1 MPKLAS
7 YNGKVD
13 SIENIKVSP
22 MSRAFLFSDS
32 VYEVISFYKNEFID
46 FETHLDRLKH
56 SLNETKISCSIDHCE
71 IEIKKLLNESEF
83 ENGYIYY
90 QVSRGVDSI
99 RSHFAE
105 ESDCER
111 FGFIEEF
118 SFFNQS
124 PLKVMLVDDIRWQ
137 RCDIKST
144 SLLGNVL
151 QMNDA
156 KSVGCNEILMHKNG
170 ELTEGGASNI
180 FFVKNKTIFTPEL
193 SPNILPGITRH
204 QVIKIIKDV
213 KKNGDKAVLKYEKRF
228 NKNSVIAP
236 SIKQINRTNLVI
248 NSNNVDINRTF
259 NMNNNSQICFG
270 DSCIDKNIIDRINN
284 I

>member
-56 SLNETKISCSIDHCE
+56 SLNETQISCSIEDCKTE
-71 IEIKKLLNESEF
+71 IEKLLSESKSED
-83 ENGYIYY
+83 GYIYF
-90 QVSRGVDSI
+90 QVSRGVDSK
-99 RSHFAE
+99 RSHFFE

-111 FGFIEEF
+111 FGFVEEF

-124 PLKVMLVDDIRWQ
+124 PLRVMLVDDIRWQ

-156 KSVGCNEILMHKNG
+156 KSMGCNEILMHKNG

-180 FFVKNKTIFTPEL
+180 FFVKDKTIHTPEL
-193 SPNILPGITRH
+193 SSNILPGITRQ
-204 QVIKIIKDV
+204 QVIKIIKDKKLDFQEGSYSINDLSEASSIWFTSTTKGIVGIEEIVNLETKINPECELLEICKDAFV
-213 KKNGDKAVLKYEKRF
+213 KKYF
-228 NKNSVIAP
+228 S
-236 SIKQINRTNLVI
+236 
-248 NSNNVDINRTF
+248 
-259 NMNNNSQICFG
+259 
-270 DSCIDKNIIDRINN
+270 
-284 I
+284 

>member
-56 SLNETKISCSIDHCE
+56 SLNETKILCSIEDCKTE
-71 IEIKKLLNESEF
+71 IEKLLSESKSED
-83 ENGYIYY
+83 GYIYF
-90 QVSRGVDSI
+90 QVSRGVDSK
-99 RSHFAE
+99 RSHFFE

-111 FGFIEEF
+111 FGFVEEF
-118 SFFNQS
+118 FFFNQS
-124 PLKVMLVDDIRWQ
+124 PLRVMLVDDIRWQ

-156 KSVGCNEILMHKNG
+156 KSMGCNEILMHKNG

-180 FFVKNKTIFTPEL
+180 FFVKDKTIHTPEL
-193 SPNILPGITRH
+193 SSNILPGITRH
-204 QVIKIIKDV
+204 QVIKIIKDKKLNFEEGSYGIDDLKEASSIWFTSTTKGIIGVEEIVNLETKINPECELLEICKDAFV
-213 KKNGDKAVLKYEKRF
+213 KKYF
-228 NKNSVIAP
+228 S
-236 SIKQINRTNLVI
+236 
-248 NSNNVDINRTF
+248 
-259 NMNNNSQICFG
+259 
-270 DSCIDKNIIDRINN
+270 
-284 I
+284 

>member
-56 SLNETKISCSIDHCE
+56 SLNETQISCSIEDCKTE
-71 IEIKKLLNESEF
+71 IEKLLSESKSED
-83 ENGYIYY
+83 GYIYF
-90 QVSRGVDSI
+90 QVSRGVDSK
-99 RSHFAE
+99 RSHFFE

-111 FGFIEEF
+111 FGFVEEF

-124 PLKVMLVDDIRWQ
+124 PLRVMLVDDIRWQ

-156 KSVGCNEILMHKNG
+156 KSIGCNEILMHKNG

-180 FFVKNKTIFTPEL
+180 FFVKDKTIFTPEL
-193 SPNILPGITRH
+193 SSNILPGITRH
-204 QVIKIIKDV
+204 QVIEIIKDEKLDFQEGSYGINDLNEASSIWFTSTTKGIVGVEEIVNLETKINPECELLEICKDAFV
-213 KKNGDKAVLKYEKRF
+213 KKYF
-228 NKNSVIAP
+228 S
-236 SIKQINRTNLVI
+236 
-248 NSNNVDINRTF
+248 
-259 NMNNNSQICFG
+259 
-270 DSCIDKNIIDRINN
+270 
-284 I
+284 

>member
-56 SLNETKISCSIDHCE
+56 SLNETKISCSIEDCKTE
-71 IEIKKLLNESEF
+71 IEKLLSESKSED
-83 ENGYIYY
+83 GYIYF
-90 QVSRGVDSI
+90 QVSRGVDSK
-99 RSHFAE
+99 RSHFFE

-111 FGFIEEF
+111 FGFVEEF

-124 PLKVMLVDDIRWQ
+124 PLRVMLVDDIRWQ

-156 KSVGCNEILMHKNG
+156 KSMGCNEILMHKNG

-180 FFVKNKTIFTPEL
+180 FFVKDKTIHTPEL
-193 SPNILPGITRH
+193 SSNILSGITRQ
-204 QVIKIIKDV
+204 QVIKIIKDEKLDFQEGSYSINDLNEASSIWFTSTTKGIV
-213 KKNGDKAVLKYEKRF
+213 GVEEIVNLETKINPECELLEICKDAFIKKYF
-228 NKNSVIAP
+228 S
-236 SIKQINRTNLVI
+236 
-248 NSNNVDINRTF
+248 
-259 NMNNNSQICFG
+259 
-270 DSCIDKNIIDRINN
+270 
-284 I
+284 

>member
-56 SLNETKISCSIDHCE
+56 SLNETKISCSIEDCKTE
-71 IEIKKLLNESEF
+71 IEKLLSESKSED
-83 ENGYIYY
+83 GYIYF
-90 QVSRGVDSI
+90 QVSRGVDSK
-99 RSHFAE
+99 RSHFFE

-111 FGFIEEF
+111 FGFVEEF
-118 SFFNQS
+118 SFFNQP
-124 PLKVMLVDDIRWQ
+124 PLRVILVDDIRWQ

-156 KSVGCNEILMHKNG
+156 KSMGCNEILMHKNG

-180 FFVKNKTIFTPEL
+180 FFVKDKTIHTPEL
-193 SPNILPGITRH
+193 SSNILPGITRH
-204 QVIKIIKDV
+204 QVIKIIKDEKLDFQEGSYSINDLNEASSIWFTSTTKGIVGVEEIVNLETKINPECELLEICKDAFV
-213 KKNGDKAVLKYEKRF
+213 KKYF
-228 NKNSVIAP
+228 S
-236 SIKQINRTNLVI
+236 
-248 NSNNVDINRTF
+248 
-259 NMNNNSQICFG
+259 
-270 DSCIDKNIIDRINN
+270 
-284 I
+284 

>member
-32 VYEVISFYKNEFID
+32 VYEVISFYKNQFID
-46 FETHLDRLKH
+46 FDGHLDRLKH

-99 RSHFAE
+99 RSHFFD

-111 FGFIEEF
+111 FGFVEEF
-118 SFFNQS
+118 SFFNQP
-124 PLKVMLVDDIRWQ
+124 PLRVMLVDDIRWQ

-156 KSVGCNEILMHKNG
+156 KSMDCNEILMHKNG
-170 ELTEGGASNI
+170 KLTEGGASNI
-180 FFVKNKTIFTPEL
+180 FFVKDKTILTPEL
-193 SPNILPGITRH
+193 SSNILPGITRQ
-204 QVIKIIKDV
+204 QVIKIIKD
-213 KKNGDKAVLKYEKRF
+213 KKLDFQEGSYDVNDLKEATSIWFTSTTKGIVGTEKI
-228 NKNSVIAP
+228 V
-236 SIKQINRTNLVI
+236 NLETKL
-248 NSNNVDINRTF
+248 NPECELLE
-259 NMNNNSQICFG
+259 ICKDAFVTKYF
-270 DSCIDKNIIDRINN
+270 S
-284 I
+284 

>member
-56 SLNETKISCSIDHCE
+56 SLNETKISCSIEDCKTE
-71 IEIKKLLNESEF
+71 IEKLLSESKSED
-83 ENGYIYY
+83 GYIYF
-90 QVSRGVDSI
+90 QVSRGVDSK
-99 RSHFAE
+99 RSHFFE

-111 FGFIEEF
+111 FGFVEEF

-124 PLKVMLVDDIRWQ
+124 PLRVMLVDDIRWQ

-156 KSVGCNEILMHKNG
+156 KSMGCNEILMHKDG

-180 FFVKNKTIFTPEL
+180 FFVKDKTIYTPEL
-193 SPNILPGITRH
+193 SSNILPGITRH
-204 QVIKIIKDV
+204 QVIKIIKDKKLDFQEGSYGINDLNEASSIWFTSTTKGIVGVEEIVNLETRINSECELLEICKDAFV
-213 KKNGDKAVLKYEKRF
+213 KKYF
-228 NKNSVIAP
+228 S
-236 SIKQINRTNLVI
+236 
-248 NSNNVDINRTF
+248 
-259 NMNNNSQICFG
+259 
-270 DSCIDKNIIDRINN
+270 
-284 I
+284 

>member
-56 SLNETKISCSIDHCE
+56 SLNETKISCSIEDCKTE
-71 IEIKKLLNESEF
+71 IEKLLSESKSED
-83 ENGYIYY
+83 GYIYF
-90 QVSRGVDSI
+90 QVSRGVDSK
-99 RSHFAE
+99 RSHFFE
-105 ESDCER
+105 DSDCER
-111 FGFIEEF
+111 FGFVEEF
-118 SFFNQS
+118 SFFNQL
-124 PLKVMLVDDIRWQ
+124 PLRVMLVDDIRWQ

-156 KSVGCNEILMHKNG
+156 KSIGCNEILMHKNG

-180 FFVKNKTIFTPEL
+180 FFVKDKTIFTPEL
-193 SPNILPGITRH
+193 SSNILPGITRH
-204 QVIKIIKDV
+204 QVIEIIKDEKLDFQEGSYGINDLNEASSIWFTSTTKGIVGVEEIVNLETKINPECELLEICKDAFV
-213 KKNGDKAVLKYEKRF
+213 KKYF
-228 NKNSVIAP
+228 S
-236 SIKQINRTNLVI
+236 
-248 NSNNVDINRTF
+248 
-259 NMNNNSQICFG
+259 
-270 DSCIDKNIIDRINN
+270 
-284 I
+284 

>member
-56 SLNETKISCSIDHCE
+56 SLNETQISCSIEDCKTE
-71 IEIKKLLNESEF
+71 IEKLLSESKSED
-83 ENGYIYY
+83 GYIYF
-90 QVSRGVDSI
+90 QVSRGVDSK
-99 RSHFAE
+99 RSHFFE

-111 FGFIEEF
+111 FGFVEEF

-124 PLKVMLVDDIRWQ
+124 PLRVMLVDDIRWQ

-156 KSVGCNEILMHKNG
+156 KSMECNEILMHKNG

-180 FFVKNKTIFTPEL
+180 FFVKDKTIHTPEL
-193 SPNILPGITRH
+193 SSNILPGITRH
-204 QVIKIIKDV
+204 QVIKIIKDEKLDFQEGSYSINDLNEASSIWFTSTTKGIVGVEEIANLETKINPECELLEICKDAFV
-213 KKNGDKAVLKYEKRF
+213 KKYF
-228 NKNSVIAP
+228 S
-236 SIKQINRTNLVI
+236 
-248 NSNNVDINRTF
+248 
-259 NMNNNSQICFG
+259 
-270 DSCIDKNIIDRINN
+270 
-284 I
+284 

>member
-56 SLNETKISCSIDHCE
+56 SLNETQISCSIEDCKTE
-71 IEIKKLLNESEF
+71 IEKLLSESKSED
-83 ENGYIYY
+83 GYIYF
-90 QVSRGVDSI
+90 QVSRGVDSK
-99 RSHFAE
+99 RSHFFE
-105 ESDCER
+105 DSDCER
-111 FGFIEEF
+111 FGFVEEF

-124 PLKVMLVDDIRWQ
+124 PLRVMLVDDIRWQ

-156 KSVGCNEILMHKNG
+156 KSMGCNEILMHKNG

-180 FFVKNKTIFTPEL
+180 FFVKDKTIHTPEL
-193 SPNILPGITRH
+193 SSNILPGITRH
-204 QVIKIIKDV
+204 QVIKIIKDEKLDFQEGSYSINDLNEASSIWFTSTTKGIVGVEEIANLETKINPECELLEICKDAFV
-213 KKNGDKAVLKYEKRF
+213 KKYF
-228 NKNSVIAP
+228 S
-236 SIKQINRTNLVI
+236 
-248 NSNNVDINRTF
+248 
-259 NMNNNSQICFG
+259 
-270 DSCIDKNIIDRINN
+270 
-284 I
+284 

>member
-32 VYEVISFYKNEFID
+32 VYEVISFYKKKFID

-56 SLNETKISCSIDHCE
+56 SLNETKISCSIEDCKTE
-71 IEIKKLLNESEF
+71 IEKLLNESKF
-83 ENGYIYY
+83 EHGYIYY

-99 RSHFAE
+99 RSHFFE

-180 FFVKNKTIFTPEL
+180 FFVKHNTIFTPKL

-204 QVIKIIKDV
+204 QVIKIIKDKKLNFKEGSYGIDDLKEASSVWFTSTTKGIVGV
-213 KKNGDKAVLKYEKRF
+213 KEIVNLETKISPKCELLEICKNEFVKRYF
-228 NKNSVIAP
+228 S
-236 SIKQINRTNLVI
+236 
-248 NSNNVDINRTF
+248 
-259 NMNNNSQICFG
+259 
-270 DSCIDKNIIDRINN
+270 
-284 I
+284 

>member
-56 SLNETKISCSIDHCE
+56 SLNETKISCSIEDCKTE
-71 IEIKKLLNESEF
+71 IEKLLSESKSED
-83 ENGYIYY
+83 GYIYF
-90 QVSRGVDSI
+90 QVSRGVDSK
-99 RSHFAE
+99 RSHFFE

-124 PLKVMLVDDIRWQ
+124 PLRVMLVDDIRWQ

-156 KSVGCNEILMHKNG
+156 KSMGCNEILMHKNG

-180 FFVKNKTIFTPEL
+180 FFVKEKTIHTPEL
-193 SPNILPGITRH
+193 SSNILPGITRH
-204 QVIKIIKDV
+204 QVIKIIKDKKLDFQEGSYSINDLNEASSIWFTSTTKGIVGVEEIVNLETKINPECELLEICKDSFV
-213 KKNGDKAVLKYEKRF
+213 KKYF
-228 NKNSVIAP
+228 S
-236 SIKQINRTNLVI
+236 
-248 NSNNVDINRTF
+248 
-259 NMNNNSQICFG
+259 
-270 DSCIDKNIIDRINN
+270 
-284 I
+284 

>member
-32 VYEVISFYKNEFID
+32 VYEVISFYKKKFID

-56 SLNETKISCSIDHCE
+56 SLNETKISCSIEDCKTE
-71 IEIKKLLNESEF
+71 IVKLLNESKF
-83 ENGYIYY
+83 EDGYIYY

-99 RSHFAE
+99 RSHFFK

-156 KSVGCNEILMHKNG
+156 KSAGCNEILMHKNG

-193 SPNILPGITRH
+193 SSNILPGITRH
-204 QVIKIIKDV
+204 QVIKIINDKKLNFEEGSYGIDDLKEASSIWFTSTTKGIVGVEEIVNLETKINPECELLEICKNAFV
-213 KKNGDKAVLKYEKRF
+213 KRYF
-228 NKNSVIAP
+228 S
-236 SIKQINRTNLVI
+236 
-248 NSNNVDINRTF
+248 
-259 NMNNNSQICFG
+259 
-270 DSCIDKNIIDRINN
+270 
-284 I
+284 

>member
-46 FETHLDRLKH
+46 FDRHLDRLKH

-99 RSHFAE
+99 RSHFFD

-111 FGFIEEF
+111 CGFVEEF
-118 SFFNQS
+118 SFFNN
-124 PLKVMLVDDIRWQ
+124 PMAYLTCFVFFEIGLP
-137 RCDIKST
+137 
-144 SLLGNVL
+144 NV
-151 QMNDA
+151 
-156 KSVGCNEILMHKNG
+156 E
-170 ELTEGGASNI
+170 
-180 FFVKNKTIFTPEL
+180 
-193 SPNILPGITRH
+193 
-204 QVIKIIKDV
+204 
-213 KKNGDKAVLKYEKRF
+213 
-228 NKNSVIAP
+228 
-236 SIKQINRTNLVI
+236 
-248 NSNNVDINRTF
+248 
-259 NMNNNSQICFG
+259 
-270 DSCIDKNIIDRINN
+270 
-284 I
+284 

>member
-22 MSRAFLFSDS
+22 MSRAFLFSES

-56 SLNETKISCSIDHCE
+56 SLNETQISCSIEDCKTE
-71 IEIKKLLNESEF
+71 IEKLLSESKSED
-83 ENGYIYY
+83 GYIYF
-90 QVSRGVDSI
+90 QVSRGVDSK
-99 RSHFAE
+99 RSHFFE

-111 FGFIEEF
+111 FGFVEEF

-124 PLKVMLVDDIRWQ
+124 PLRVMLVDDIRWQ

-156 KSVGCNEILMHKNG
+156 KSMGCNEILMHKNG

-180 FFVKNKTIFTPEL
+180 FFVKDKTIHTPEL
-193 SPNILPGITRH
+193 SSNILPGITRQ
-204 QVIKIIKDV
+204 QVIKIIKDKKLDFQEGSYSINDLNEASSIWFTSTTKGIVGVEEIANLETKINPECELLEICKDAFV
-213 KKNGDKAVLKYEKRF
+213 KKYF
-228 NKNSVIAP
+228 S
-236 SIKQINRTNLVI
+236 
-248 NSNNVDINRTF
+248 
-259 NMNNNSQICFG
+259 
-270 DSCIDKNIIDRINN
+270 
-284 I
+284 

>member
-46 FETHLDRLKH
+46 FETHLDRLNH
-56 SLNETKISCSIDHCE
+56 SLNETKISCLIEDCRAE
-71 IEIKKLLNESEF
+71 IEELLNESKSED
-83 ENGYIYY
+83 GYIYY

-99 RSHFAE
+99 RSHFFE

-124 PLKVMLVDDIRWQ
+124 PLRVMLADDIRWQ

-170 ELTEGGASNI
+170 ELTEG
-180 FFVKNKTIFTPEL
+180 L
-193 SPNILPGITRH
+193 SLIHI
-204 QVIKIIKDV
+204 
-213 KKNGDKAVLKYEKRF
+213 
-228 NKNSVIAP
+228 
-236 SIKQINRTNLVI
+236 
-248 NSNNVDINRTF
+248 
-259 NMNNNSQICFG
+259 
-270 DSCIDKNIIDRINN
+270 
-284 I
+284 

>member
-7 YNGKVD
+7 YNGFID
-13 SIENIKVSP
+13 SIENIKISP

-32 VYEVISFYKNEFID
+32 VYEVISFYQNKFID
-46 FETHLDRLKH
+46 FERHLDRLKH
-56 SLNETKISCSIDHCE
+56 SLDETKIACSIDECSA
-71 IEIKKLLNESEF
+71 EIKKLLNESNLES
-83 ENGYIYY
+83 GYIYF
-90 QVSRGVDSI
+90 QVSRGIDSI
-99 RSHFAE
+99 RSHFFD

-111 FGFIEEF
+111 FGFIEKF

-156 KSVGCNEILMHKNG
+156 KSMDCNEIIMHKNG
-170 ELTEGGASNI
+170 QLTEGGASNI
-180 FFVKNKTIFTPEL
+180 FFVKNNKIFTPKL

-204 QVIKIIKDV
+204 QVIKIIK
-213 KKNGDKAVLKYEKRF
+213 EKEF
-228 NKNSVIAP
+228 DFIEG
-236 SIKQINRTNLVI
+236 TF
-248 NSNNVDINRTF
+248 DINDLKEASSIWFTSTTKGIIEVKEIV
-259 NMNNNSQICFG
+259 NLETKINPKCELLKICKEAFV
-270 DSCIDKNIIDRINN
+270 SKYFS
-284 I
+284 

>member
-56 SLNETKISCSIDHCE
+56 SLNETQISCSIEDCKTE
-71 IEIKKLLNESEF
+71 IEKLLSESKSED
-83 ENGYIYY
+83 GYIYF
-90 QVSRGVDSI
+90 QVSRGVDSK
-99 RSHFAE
+99 RSHFFE

-111 FGFIEEF
+111 FGFVEEF

-124 PLKVMLVDDIRWQ
+124 PLRVMLVDDIRWQ

-156 KSVGCNEILMHKNG
+156 KSMGCNEILMHKNG

-180 FFVKNKTIFTPEL
+180 FFVKDKTIHTPEL
-193 SPNILPGITRH
+193 SSNILPGITRH
-204 QVIKIIKDV
+204 QVIKIIKDTKLDFQEGSYSINDLNEASSIWFTSTTKGIVGVEEIANLETKINPECELLEICKDAFV
-213 KKNGDKAVLKYEKRF
+213 KKYF
-228 NKNSVIAP
+228 S
-236 SIKQINRTNLVI
+236 
-248 NSNNVDINRTF
+248 
-259 NMNNNSQICFG
+259 
-270 DSCIDKNIIDRINN
+270 
-284 I
+284 

>member
-32 VYEVISFYKNEFID
+32 VYEVISFYKNKFID
-46 FETHLDRLKH
+46 FETHLDRLNY
-56 SLNETKISCSIDHCE
+56 SLNETKISCSIEDCKTE
-71 IEIKKLLNESEF
+71 IVKLLNESKF
-83 ENGYIYY
+83 EDGYIYY

-144 SLLGNVL
+144 SLPV
-151 QMNDA
+151 
-156 KSVGCNEILMHKNG
+156 SYTH
-170 ELTEGGASNI
+170 LT
-180 FFVKNKTIFTPEL
+180 
-193 SPNILPGITRH
+193 LPTT
-204 QVIKIIKDV
+204 VIV
-213 KKNGDKAVLKYEKRF
+213 
-228 NKNSVIAP
+228 
-236 SIKQINRTNLVI
+236 
-248 NSNNVDINRTF
+248 
-259 NMNNNSQICFG
+259 
-270 DSCIDKNIIDRINN
+270 
-284 I
+284 

>member
-32 VYEVISFYKNEFID
+32 VYEVISFYKNDFID

-56 SLNETKISCSIDHCE
+56 SLKETKISCSIEDCKTE
-71 IEIKKLLNESEF
+71 IEKLLSESKSED
-83 ENGYIYY
+83 GYIYF
-90 QVSRGVDSI
+90 QVSRGVDSK
-99 RSHFAE
+99 RSHFFE

-111 FGFIEEF
+111 FGFVEEF

-124 PLKVMLVDDIRWQ
+124 PLRVMLVDDIRWQ

-156 KSVGCNEILMHKNG
+156 KSMGCNEILMHKNG

-180 FFVKNKTIFTPEL
+180 FFVKDKTIYTPEL
-193 SPNILPGITRH
+193 SSNILPGITRH
-204 QVIKIIKDV
+204 QVIKIIKDKKLDFQEGSYSINDLNEASSIWFTSTTKGIVGVKEIVNLETKINPECELLEICKDAFV
-213 KKNGDKAVLKYEKRF
+213 KKYF
-228 NKNSVIAP
+228 S
-236 SIKQINRTNLVI
+236 
-248 NSNNVDINRTF
+248 
-259 NMNNNSQICFG
+259 
-270 DSCIDKNIIDRINN
+270 
-284 I
+284 

>member
-56 SLNETKISCSIDHCE
+56 SLNETQISCSIEDCKTE
-71 IEIKKLLNESEF
+71 IEKLLSESRF
-83 ENGYIYY
+83 EDGYIYF
-90 QVSRGVDSI
+90 QVSRGVDSK
-99 RSHFAE
+99 RSHFFE

-111 FGFIEEF
+111 FGFVEEF

-124 PLKVMLVDDIRWQ
+124 PLRVMLVDDIRWQ

-156 KSVGCNEILMHKNG
+156 KSMGCNEILMHKNG

-180 FFVKNKTIFTPEL
+180 FFVKDKTIHTPEL
-193 SPNILPGITRH
+193 SSNILPGITRQ
-204 QVIKIIKDV
+204 QVIKIIKDKKLDFQEGSYSINDLNEASSIWFTSTTKGIVGVEEIANLETKINPECELLEICKDAFV
-213 KKNGDKAVLKYEKRF
+213 KKYF
-228 NKNSVIAP
+228 S
-236 SIKQINRTNLVI
+236 
-248 NSNNVDINRTF
+248 
-259 NMNNNSQICFG
+259 
-270 DSCIDKNIIDRINN
+270 
-284 I
+284 

>member
-32 VYEVISFYKNEFID
+32 VYEVISFYKNKFID
-46 FETHLDRLKH
+46 FETHLDRLNH
-56 SLNETKISCSIDHCE
+56 SLNETKISCSIQDCKTE
-71 IEIKKLLNESEF
+71 IEKLLNESKF
-83 ENGYIYY
+83 EDGYIYY

-99 RSHFAE
+99 RSHFSE

-111 FGFIEEF
+111 FGFVEEF

-124 PLKVMLVDDIRWQ
+124 PLKVMLVKDIRWQ

-156 KSVGCNEILMHKNG
+156 KSVGCNEILMHKDG

-180 FFVKNKTIFTPEL
+180 FFVRDKTIFTPKL
-193 SPNILPGITRH
+193 SSNILPGITRH
-204 QVIKIIKDV
+204 QVIKIIKD
-213 KKNGDKAVLKYEKRF
+213 KKLNFEEGSYGIDNLNEASSIWFTSTTKGIVGVGELVNLETKINPECELLEICKDAFIKKYF
-228 NKNSVIAP
+228 S
-236 SIKQINRTNLVI
+236 
-248 NSNNVDINRTF
+248 
-259 NMNNNSQICFG
+259 
-270 DSCIDKNIIDRINN
+270 
-284 I
+284 

>member
-1 MPKLAS
+1 MPKIAS

-13 SIENIKVSP
+13 LIENIKISP

-32 VYEVISFYKNEFID
+32 VYEVISFYKNKFID
-46 FETHLDRLKH
+46 LETHLDRLNY
-56 SLNETKISCSIDHCE
+56 SLNETKISCSLEDCKSE
-71 IEIKKLLNESEF
+71 IEKLLNESNF
-83 ENGYIYY
+83 EDGYIYY

-99 RSHFAE
+99 RSHLFD

-156 KSVGCNEILMHKNG
+156 KSIGCNEILMHKND

-180 FFVKNKTIFTPEL
+180 FFVKDKTIFTPEL
-193 SPNILPGITRH
+193 SSNILPGITRH
-204 QVIKIIKDV
+204 QVLKIIKDQ
-213 KKNGDKAVLKYEKRF
+213 KLDFEEGSYGIDDLKEA
-228 NKNSVIAP
+228 S
-236 SIKQINRTNLVI
+236 SIWLTSTTKGIVCVEEIVNLETKI
-248 NSNNVDINRTF
+248 NSECELF
-259 NMNNNSQICFG
+259 EIC
-270 DSCIDKNIIDRINN
+270 KNAFMKKYFS
-284 I
+284 

>member
-32 VYEVISFYKNEFID
+32 VYEVISFYKNKFID

-56 SLNETKISCSIDHCE
+56 SLNETKISCSIQDCKTE
-71 IEIKKLLNESEF
+71 IEKLLNESKF
-83 ENGYIYY
+83 EDGYIYY

-99 RSHFAE
+99 RSHLFE

-118 SFFNQS
+118 SFFNQL
-124 PLKVMLVDDIRWQ
+124 PLKIMLVEDIRWQ

-156 KSVGCNEILMHKNG
+156 KSFGCNEILMHKNG

-180 FFVKNKTIFTPEL
+180 FFVKDKTIFTPEL
-193 SPNILPGITRH
+193 SSNILPGITRY
-204 QVIKIIKDV
+204 QVIKIIEDKKLDFEEGSYGIDDLKKASSIWFTSTTKGIVGVGEIVNLETKINPECELLEICKGAFV
-213 KKNGDKAVLKYEKRF
+213 KRYF
-228 NKNSVIAP
+228 S
-236 SIKQINRTNLVI
+236 
-248 NSNNVDINRTF
+248 
-259 NMNNNSQICFG
+259 
-270 DSCIDKNIIDRINN
+270 
-284 I
+284 